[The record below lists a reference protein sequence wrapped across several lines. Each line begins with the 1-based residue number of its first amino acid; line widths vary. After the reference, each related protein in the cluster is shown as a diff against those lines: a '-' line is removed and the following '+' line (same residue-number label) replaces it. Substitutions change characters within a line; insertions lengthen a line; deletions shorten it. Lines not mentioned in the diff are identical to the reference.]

1 MCAMLT
7 TYSKDDNMTLYAVEQ
22 LLEGPAKTTSF
33 RGFDYSW
40 QEHIPIPSICS
51 FFCNP
56 RTKLGN

>member
-40 QEHIPIPSICS
+40 QEHIALQ